1 MCLYSLLAALL
12 CDGVRRVWFNCAC
25 VCFGYEG
32 LYEAVL
38 FDFVCV
44 CVWLTCV
51 CGLFAID
58 VRCCIMCGLFRVV
71 VFACVC
77 LALFACFGC
86 YLLCA
91 VEWFACF
98 VRFCV

>member
-51 CGLFAID
+51 CGLCVIVA
-58 VRCCIMCGLFRVV
+58 RCCMVCCLFCVLC
-71 VFACVC
+71 FCVC
-77 LALFACFGC
+77 IFVQLCLYVLFA
-86 YLLCA
+86 LLCD
-91 VEWFACF
+91 VE
-98 VRFCV
+98 